1 LASVHEHWT
10 IEDWKNVILSDET
23 LVILLHLVVI
33 ESGEL
38 KMSVSFDLVFAND
51 RKEELLNLC
60 SRDAFLIIRKVP
72 LIVGFL
78 KPRRISA
85 IQSRRSRK

>member
-1 LASVHEHWT
+1 V
-10 IEDWKNVILSDET
+10 
-23 LVILLHLVVI
+23 VVI

-38 KMSVSFDLVFAND
+38 KISVSFDLVFAND
-51 RKEELLNLC
+51 RKELLNLC
-60 SRDAFLIIRKVP
+60 SGDTFLIIRKVP

-78 KPRRISA
+78 KLRRISA